1 MSFVMIE
8 RNNEVSDTGKQGK
21 NMANIYLAVGLAAG
35 VLALYLFAL
44 FFVDWPSLWQ
54 SFEKR

>member
-1 MSFVMIE
+1 MFE
-8 RNNEVSDTGKQGK
+8 RNSTVSDTGKQGK